1 MVKFY
6 ITRVFNKE
14 GKFTVGNWLE
24 YKNQDAYAA
33 CDQIWKTFMSE
44 VYSRNTSVT
53 AKIAPHRG
61 IVQYDYS

>member
-1 MVKFY
+1 M
-6 ITRVFNKE
+6 
-14 GKFTVGNWLE
+14 
-24 YKNQDAYAA
+24 A
-33 CDQIWKTFMSE
+33 E